1 MSIGYLF
8 LNRMKTAKYKKKTG
22 NQLAYIIFETMRI
35 LTKYCIIREIHI
47 NILKI
52 HVHEPVLSQIYNCL
66 INIII
71 FQL

>member
-1 MSIGYLF
+1 MSIGDLF
-8 LNRMKTAKYKKKTG
+8 LDRMKTATKITG
-22 NQLAYIIFETMRI
+22 NQLAHIIFETMRI

-66 INIII
+66 INMIIVQ
-71 FQL
+71 F